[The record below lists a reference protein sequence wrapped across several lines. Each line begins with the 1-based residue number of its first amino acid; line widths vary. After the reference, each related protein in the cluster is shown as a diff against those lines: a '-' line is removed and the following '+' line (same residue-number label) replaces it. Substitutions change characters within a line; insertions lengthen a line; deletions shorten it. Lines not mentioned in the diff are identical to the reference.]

1 MPKVILDDQV
11 ARALEEGGESEV
23 VLYDASGRCLGVF
36 RRIEAKSL
44 SPLSDEE
51 SKRRAANPGT
61 GRSLAEILAE
71 LPVD

>member
-36 RRIEAKSL
+36 RRIDAKSL

-51 SKRRAANPGT
+51 IQQRLKQCGT
-61 GRSLAEILAE
+61 GRSLAEILAD
-71 LPVD
+71 LPS